1 MRLAPF
7 AELRAISF
15 ILRAPIRHAAIFNF
29 SRRKPAPFALQ
40 RSIHFGLIR
49 QAQRLWCGQERKVAC
64 AEPFRDERRG
74 GQMSQQNTSSQ
85 LSHKPKWSW
94 WYLLF
99 VIQLLAV
106 VWPPFYNKIEPTF
119 AGIPFFY
126 WYQLLWVIIGAVL
139 TAIVY
144 FVTDREA

>member
-1 MRLAPF
+1 
-7 AELRAISF
+7 
-15 ILRAPIRHAAIFNF
+15 
-29 SRRKPAPFALQ
+29 
-40 RSIHFGLIR
+40 
-49 QAQRLWCGQERKVAC
+49 
-64 AEPFRDERRG
+64 
-74 GQMSQQNTSSQ
+74 
-85 LSHKPKWSW
+85 
-94 WYLLF
+94 

-144 FVTDREA
+144 FATDREA